1 VARVLGVGIATL
13 DIINEVD
20 GYPPEDTE
28 VRAVGQRLALGG
40 NTVNTL
46 TVLSLLGHHCT
57 FAGVLAAD
65 LMAKRVSRKLQH
77 YKIDLTPCY
86 IAPKGTTPTSYIC
99 LNLRNGSRTIVHYRD
114 LPEFRYSA
122 FMKID
127 LSAYDWLHFEGRNVD
142 QTRFMLDRAM
152 KMCPKL
158 PISLEIE
165 KPRPGI
171 ESLFDGPNLLL
182 FSRHFARSRGFDD
195 PVAFLHKLGGT
206 LKSAQLVCAWGE
218 MGAYAITLEGRDYH
232 SQAYPPP
239 KVVDTIGAGDV
250 FNAGIIDRCVD
261 GVDLG
266 QALDAA
272 TRLASRKCGLRG
284 FDGLRGRTP

>member
-1 VARVLGVGIATL
+1 MARVLGVGIATL

-20 GYPPEDTE
+20 GYPPEDSE
-28 VRAVGQRLALGG
+28 IRAVGQRIALGG
-40 NTVNTL
+40 NTANTL

-65 LMAKRVSRKLQH
+65 QMAKRVSRELQR
-77 YKIDLTPCY
+77 YKIDHTPCRM
-86 IAPKGTTPTSYIC
+86 APNGTTPTSYIC

-114 LPEFRYSA
+114 LPEYSYSD
-122 FMKID
+122 FMKIN

-142 QTRFMLDRAM
+142 QTRLMVDRAT
-152 KMCPKL
+152 KTYPEL

-165 KPRPGI
+165 KPRSDI

-195 PVAFLHKLGGT
+195 PVAFLHELGQSVR
-206 LKSAQLVCAWGE
+206 SAQSVCAWSELGV
-218 MGAYAITLEGRDYH
+218 YAHTLEGRDYH
-232 SQAYPPP
+232 SQAYPPSR
-239 KVVDTIGAGDV
+239 VVDTIGAGDT
-250 FNAGIIDRCVD
+250 FNAGIIDRLVG

-272 TRLASRKCGLRG
+272 TRLASRKCGLWG
-284 FDGLRGRTP
+284 FDGLKS